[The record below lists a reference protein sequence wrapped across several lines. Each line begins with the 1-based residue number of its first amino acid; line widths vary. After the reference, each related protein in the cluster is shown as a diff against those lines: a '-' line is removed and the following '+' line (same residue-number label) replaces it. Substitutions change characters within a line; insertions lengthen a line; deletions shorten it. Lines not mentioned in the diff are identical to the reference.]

1 MENLY
6 RKYASKASLRPPFN
20 FDKLSK
26 IAVACNKFF
35 LGIRCFERGLS
46 KTLLKENVNFSFRPV
61 PFNGQDHEKQKVS
74 GASDQLLF
82 RLQNKLRKIPLLVTS
97 CTSGYKT
104 SSEKFI
110 Y

>member
-20 FDKLSK
+20 FGKLPK

-46 KTLLKENVNFSFRPV
+46 KTL
-61 PFNGQDHEKQKVS
+61 
-74 GASDQLLF
+74 
-82 RLQNKLRKIPLLVTS
+82 
-97 CTSGYKT
+97 
-104 SSEKFI
+104 
-110 Y
+110 